1 MKKMIFGRYDY
12 AAFVLMT
19 AYALASLTIPVV
31 LVELAKELH
40 FALDSGGMGPGGALQ
55 IGLSF
60 PMVAAMLFCAY
71 FAARHGLRRMLGFAA
86 LLMGT
91 GILAAAFARCYGM
104 LFAVLIA
111 AGIGEGLIEGLA
123 TPLVQTLHR
132 DNEPG
137 RYINF
142 THGFWSV
149 GIFVCVPL
157 IGMLLAYGWS
167 WRIPVAGAGCFALIP
182 AALLLWPSGTRLRAL
197 EGTRRAGL
205 QSSLRR
211 MGAILRRGRFWLFF
225 AAMFF
230 AGGGEFCLTFWCATL
245 LKMEFHASAF
255 IGSTATAL
263 FSAGMLIGRTG
274 TGMLIRQRHLARLVV
289 AAGLAGAAITL
300 LFPMARQVPAIMA
313 LLFLAGLSSA
323 PFWPS
328 IQSYCCDRMKELD
341 STMIFVLLSC
351 AGVPGSGVAT
361 ALLGVC
367 GDRWGLREA
376 IVVVPFCY
384 LVMTGLIALDMRFP
398 GKKTKKRAI

>member
-55 IGLSF
+55 IGLSL
-60 PMVAAMLFCAY
+60 PMVAAMLFCAW
-71 FAARHGLRRMLGFAA
+71 FAARYGLRRMLGLGA

-91 GILAAAFARCYGM
+91 GILAAASARCYGM
-104 LFAVLIA
+104 LFAVLVA
-111 AGIGEGLIEGLA
+111 AGLGEGLIEGLA

-157 IGMLLAYGWS
+157 IGWLLAHGAS

-182 AALLLWPSGTRLRAL
+182 AALLLWPSRTRIRAL
-197 EGTRRAGL
+197 EGTHRANFPTL
-205 QSSLRR
+205 LRR
-211 MGAILRRGRFWLFF
+211 MGGILRRRRFWLFF

-230 AGGGEFCLTFWCATL
+230 AGGGEFGLTFWCATL
-245 LKMEFHASAF
+245 LKMEFHASPF
-255 IGSTATAL
+255 LGSMATAL

-274 TGMLIRQRHLARLVV
+274 TGLLIRQRHLARLVI
-289 AAGLAGAAITL
+289 AAGLTGAAITF
-300 LFPMARQVPAIMA
+300 LFPAARQVPAIMA

-328 IQSYCCDRMKELD
+328 IQSYCCDRMPELD

-351 AGVPGSGVAT
+351 AGVPGAGVMT

-367 GDRWGLREA
+367 GDRWGLRGA

-384 LVMTGLIALDMRFP
+384 LVMTGLIALDMRFS
-398 GKKTKKRAI
+398 GKNTRKRAN